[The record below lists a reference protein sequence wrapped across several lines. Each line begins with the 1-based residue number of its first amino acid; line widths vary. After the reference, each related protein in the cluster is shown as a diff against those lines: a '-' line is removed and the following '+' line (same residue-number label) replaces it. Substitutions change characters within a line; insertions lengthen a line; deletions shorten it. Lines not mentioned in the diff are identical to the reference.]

1 MVLCLPTLNP
11 CLGEGSLASRFSIG
25 SVAGGYGSTIFCP
38 PCVLRGVLRG
48 QGRIYSRPF
57 GKGVRQVG
65 FKGADEKGRAR
76 KQYCLTGID
85 AADDAMDVDVDEIK
99 Y

>member
-1 MVLCLPTLNP
+1 M
-11 CLGEGSLASRFSIG
+11 
-25 SVAGGYGSTIFCP
+25 
-38 PCVLRGVLRG
+38 RGVLRG

-99 Y
+99 YYDCCGDGRFVARRPTFFLRTQIILPNMYLRKL